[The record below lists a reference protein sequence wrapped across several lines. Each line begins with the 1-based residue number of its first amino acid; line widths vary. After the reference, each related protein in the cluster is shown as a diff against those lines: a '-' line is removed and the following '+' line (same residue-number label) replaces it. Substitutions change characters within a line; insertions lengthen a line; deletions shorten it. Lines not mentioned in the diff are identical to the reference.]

1 MNGKFSHACMH
12 DVYSGEPSA
21 LLHYPQTADQSFDTC
36 NTGTSQLIERMNH
49 SLLAIL
55 LALPLFVSV
64 CRLFLKR
71 ALPKRY
77 GASILSYSR
86 LTIIT
91 VNGDWK
97 LEFFTAAIPDPE
109 MLAEDFAIC
118 SNISNYNSTL
128 PSENECM
135 LSVLLCLAYNP
146 FSPKKLLKEPYRCSF
161 GEIVI
166 PIKISLIKT
175 DGVVIH
181 RLSSENAI
189 KSEFSTKLPVR
200 VS

>member
-1 MNGKFSHACMH
+1 MLVIIAEKPNLLVILDDMQECDYICAPPLMATNKLTDHESNILQYCM
-12 DVYSGEPSA
+12 
-21 LLHYPQTADQSFDTC
+21 
-36 NTGTSQLIERMNH
+36 
-49 SLLAIL
+49 
-55 LALPLFVSV
+55 
-64 CRLFLKR
+64 
-71 ALPKRY
+71 
-77 GASILSYSR
+77 
-86 LTIIT
+86 IIT

-189 KSEFSTKLPVR
+189 KSEFSTKLPTLVCMFAVDLQIQCNV
-200 VS
+200 VSA

>member
-1 MNGKFSHACMH
+1 MGHFQAKTSFTLIQRFWSLYDSPGNASLDYAEFSYLYQQQTDMVFE
-12 DVYSGEPSA
+12 DDSMKIA
-21 LLHYPQTADQSFDTC
+21 LNNPYTFSKDRD
-36 NTGTSQLIERMNH
+36 
-49 SLLAIL
+49 
-55 LALPLFVSV
+55 
-64 CRLFLKR
+64 
-71 ALPKRY
+71 
-77 GASILSYSR
+77 
-86 LTIIT
+86 IT

-189 KSEFSTKLPVR
+189 KSEFSTKLPTLVCMFAVDLQIQCNV
-200 VS
+200 VSA